1 MVPITMPRL
10 YLLALIAAAFISGEA
25 QAQARFIAVESGS
38 DQYGGGISFPVTFMA
53 PLRAKVTSE
62 SGAPVPGA
70 RVVFTVTSLD
80 GTVRLEGGP
89 EFRAVTD
96 SQGIASVGPLRGLA
110 GIGYFNMVANT
121 EPPVPQPA
129 FFILSQNPSQ
139 LCLLPATPGPTSI
152 SIESVDQIE
161 AENFV
166 RVTAMARV
174 GNLNVAPLQDG
185 HASLFDRD
193 VVIGT
198 SEIVPANAG
207 RAQWDVHLPIGT
219 AILRARVLGGCDRLR
234 SASSPVVRVTR
245 GDTQPKWN
253 HTDMWWKPT
262 ESGWGMS
269 LIQHASGQLFVVWF
283 HYADSGSPQ
292 WLVIPGGAWTTP
304 TSFTGAIYRTTGPA
318 LGGVFDPSRVT
329 VVPIGVA
336 TLAFTDADRGTFTW
350 WFDGGSQ
357 GTKSITRQPF

>member
-1 MVPITMPRL
+1 MPRL

-53 PLRAKVTSE
+53 PLRAKVTTE

-70 RVVFTVTSLD
+70 HVVFTVTSLD

-129 FFILSQNPSQ
+129 FFILSQNPSP
-139 LCLLPATPGPTSI
+139 LCLLPSLPYATVISLDALPSAASGEMIRISAVGRFAPPSTS
-152 SIESVDQIE
+152 
-161 AENFV
+161 
-166 RVTAMARV
+166 
-174 GNLNVAPLQDG
+174 LLPDG
-185 HASLFDRD
+185 RAGLFSGD
-193 VVIGT
+193 VVIGMA
-198 SEIVPANAG
+198 EISASAPGRLEWDIRLPAG
-207 RAQWDVHLPIGT
+207 I
-219 AILRARVLGGCDRLR
+219 AILRARMLRGCDWI
-234 SASSPVVRVTR
+234 ASVSLPAVHVTR
-245 GDTQPKWN
+245 GDAQPEWN

-269 LIQHASGQLFVVWF
+269 LIQHASGQLFVVWY
-283 HYADSGSPQ
+283 HYGESGASQ
-292 WLVIPGGAWTTP
+292 WLVIPGGVWTTSS
-304 TSFTGAIYRTTGPA
+304 SFTGAIYRTTGPSLA
-318 LGGVFDPSRVT
+318 MAFDPASVT
-329 VVPIGVA
+329 AVPVGVA
-336 TLAFTDADRGTFTW
+336 TIVFTDADHGTFTW
-350 WFDGGSQ
+350 WFDNGSQ
-357 GTKSITRQPF
+357 GAKSITRQPF